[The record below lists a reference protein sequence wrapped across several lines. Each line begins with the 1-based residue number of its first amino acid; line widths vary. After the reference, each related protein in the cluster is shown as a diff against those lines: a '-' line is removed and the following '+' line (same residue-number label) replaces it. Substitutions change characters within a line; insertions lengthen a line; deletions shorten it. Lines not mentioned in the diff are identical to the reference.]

1 MPLDKDYHKKYRKE
15 YKNKVKYITLSIPA
29 PLYDELEKLSE
40 LEQTKVSTLFKNM
53 GLAYLQQKTL
63 IPKDYLEALREHT
76 LLIRNI
82 ANNINQMAHHS
93 NTLRLMTQSDEHSLL
108 MELKKLEEAVEE
120 YTHKKVKTKN

>member
-1 MPLDKDYHKKYRKE
+1 MAKDKDYHKKYREDYDK
-15 YKNKVKYITLSIPA
+15 KVKYITISVPA
-29 PLYDELEKLSE
+29 TLYDELEKLSE

-82 ANNINQMAHHS
+82 ANNINQIAHHS
-93 NTLRLMTQSDEHSLL
+93 NTLKLMTQDDEHSLL
-108 MELKKLEEAVEE
+108 MELKKLEDRVKE
-120 YTHKKVKTKN
+120 YTHEKVKAKN